1 MSLRCSYAGCLY
13 AEERVCS
20 RSGSSAP
27 CEYAHESEGDVLQEL
42 AHGDSNRD
50 YQVELGAISAGNWIH
65 TGQELGIDEAGE
77 LMGESYTHLISVLG
91 EQDSGKTSLLLC
103 LYFACACG
111 QMDDIGLSFAGS
123 LTLPGF
129 EARSRSTRRWNELAP
144 PNRMTERTSLG
155 ADRGGGFL
163 HLDLVR
169 NRSRQR
175 LRVLLSD
182 LPGEWTKNLI
192 DSGRHADRLQFARR
206 SDALLVMLDG
216 SSLESPEARQ
226 VTLYRT
232 ETLLQR
238 LPQVLGEDRP
248 RLFFLV
254 TRADICTETVLPLLK
269 GCEAIAETLGFRSS
283 VHSICTFSQNPAFS
297 SGYGILEVFNSILN
311 EAPARPEPSIPRF
324 NKRNRIFGWAPML
337 EAK

>member
-1 MSLRCSYAGCLY
+1 MTLRCSYAGCFY
-13 AEERVCS
+13 AEERICS
-20 RSGSSAP
+20 RSGSGTP
-27 CEYAHESEGDVLQEL
+27 CEYASESEVDVLQEL
-42 AHGDSNRD
+42 AHGDPNAD
-50 YQVELGAISAGNWIH
+50 QQVDVGATKASNWIH
-65 TGQELGIDEAGE
+65 TGQELGLDEAGE

-111 QMDDIGLSFAGS
+111 QMADIDLSFAGS
-123 LTLPGF
+123 VTLPGF
-129 EARSRSTRRWNELAP
+129 EARSRSTRRWNEIAP

-169 NRSRQR
+169 NLSRQR
-175 LRVLLSD
+175 LRILISD

-192 DSGRHADRLQFARR
+192 DSGRHAERLQFARR

-216 SSLESPEARQ
+216 SSLESPDARQ

-238 LPQVLGEDRP
+238 LPQVLGGERP

-254 TRADICTETVLPLLK
+254 TRADICNESVLPLLN
-269 GCEAIAETLGFRSS
+269 GCLAIAETLGFRSS
-283 VHSICTFSQNPAFS
+283 VHSICTFSQNPTFS
-297 SGYGILEVFNSILN
+297 SGHGILDVFNSILSDVPRRS
-311 EAPARPEPSIPRF
+311 ELSIPRF
-324 NKRNRIFGWAPML
+324 TKQRRIFGWAPMP